1 MSSDS
6 IVLNWLNNEIKLRPK
21 VVNIVEEFSN
31 GYKFGEILYK
41 LKEISLE
48 ELKSLIKKPITL
60 EDKKSN
66 FIKIKKY
73 FQTIYSLEVREEEFD
88 LIIEKDLSK
97 AVIIL
102 YKLKNSIYKKKIHFS
117 DIKLFINQPKPEDIQ
132 KKVKEIMDNEYFQ
145 ETNKETDEQENKGN
159 NIEQNDSISYIKFI
173 SSRDNSRYSTPKKR
187 NSIIENNYNKV
198 NNEEKTDD
206 ESVFVS
212 NRDSYNNNDSIIMN
226 NNINN
231 IINDNENA
239 YNNIFK
245 SETKEKN
252 FYHLCLL

>member
-102 YKLKNSIYKKKIHFS
+102 YK
-117 DIKLFINQPKPEDIQ
+117 FIFLI
-132 KKVKEIMDNEYFQ
+132 
-145 ETNKETDEQENKGN
+145 
-159 NIEQNDSISYIKFI
+159 
-173 SSRDNSRYSTPKKR
+173 
-187 NSIIENNYNKV
+187 
-198 NNEEKTDD
+198 
-206 ESVFVS
+206 
-212 NRDSYNNNDSIIMN
+212 
-226 NNINN
+226 
-231 IINDNENA
+231 
-239 YNNIFK
+239 
-245 SETKEKN
+245 
-252 FYHLCLL
+252 